1 MAHSVEKGVFVIG
14 MDRSGTSAVTGLL
27 RLLGLRTPLNEDLVQ
42 ARNANP
48 KGVWESESLVAFNRR
63 LLTVV
68 GSDERFPLALE
79 RGWENDSRLD
89 PLRQEA
95 PEAFQRSFPNSPWVW
110 KDPLLCLT
118 FAFWRSALAVRP
130 VVVLVN
136 RNPLEV
142 AASALRA
149 WGRPKIYGLALWEH
163 YLRQALDQIAG
174 LPVLVTNYEDL
185 VSAPLAWC
193 EQTHGFLNSAGVP
206 VHREQERDALSFV
219 DTRLKHLE
227 FTRADVLGDRD
238 VSGPQRELFVALE
251 HLVGGHELF
260 ALPALEDETPTTEAL
275 FAERRQTFRLKG
287 ELERQLAIER
297 QSRWWPRAL
306 RSKYLSPARRVYRS
320 GRRVFKALAAAGGLP
335 SADAQGR

>member
-27 RLLGLRTPLNEDLVQ
+27 RLLGLRTPPKEDLVQ
-42 ARNANP
+42 ARDANP

-95 PEAFQRSFPNSPWVW
+95 PEAFQRSFPTSPWVW

-193 EQTHGFLNSAGVP
+193 EHTHAFLSGTGMP
-206 VHREQERDALSFV
+206 VHREQEGDALSFV
-219 DTRLKHLE
+219 DTRLKHLA

-238 VSGPQRELFVALE
+238 VSSAQRALFLALE
-251 HLVGGHELF
+251 RLVGGHEIL

-320 GRRVFKALAAAGGLP
+320 GRRVVKALAAAGGLP